1 MTRKDA
7 IGGAVIFLFGAL
19 TAVLSLKMDLG
30 TFRAAGSGMFP
41 LFLALLLMV
50 LSAIYSIGV
59 LLQGARMAKSGPES
73 PETAVSA
80 KPVIL
85 FVGAMAGA
93 VVLLGRI
100 GYGPTAFLVV
110 LALLQILGK
119 KRWRLNIL
127 IALAA
132 STVSY
137 FLFVQWL
144 KIPFPKGWPG
154 L

>member
-1 MTRKDA
+1 LTRKDA
-7 IGGAVIFLFGAL
+7 IGGIVIFFFGAL

-41 LFLALLLMV
+41 LCLALLLMA
-50 LSAIYSIGV
+50 LSAIYTISV
-59 LLQGARMAKSGPES
+59 LLQGVGTAGSGPQS
-73 PETAVSA
+73 PETAASA
-80 KPVIL
+80 KPVMF

-100 GYGPTAFLVV
+100 GYGPTAFFLVM
-110 LALLQILGK
+110 ALLQILGM
-119 KRWRLNIL
+119 KRWRLNLL
-127 IALAA
+127 IALVA
-132 STVSY
+132 SAVSY

-144 KIPFPKGWPG
+144 KIPFPKGWLG